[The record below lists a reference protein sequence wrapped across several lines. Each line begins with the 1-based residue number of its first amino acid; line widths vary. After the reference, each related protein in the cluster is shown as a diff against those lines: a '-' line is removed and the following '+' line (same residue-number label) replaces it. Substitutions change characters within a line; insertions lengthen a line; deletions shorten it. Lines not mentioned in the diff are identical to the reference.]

1 MHAVLGVTGAI
12 IYYRIARDSFL
23 ILRCFFEKNY
33 REFNVQKVRFLP
45 NVTFQT
51 PLGIACEIRNN
62 RCRTSGHRRM
72 FVCSNVRK
80 GGIDC
85 VLRW

>member
-1 MHAVLGVTGAI
+1 
-12 IYYRIARDSFL
+12 
-23 ILRCFFEKNY
+23 
-33 REFNVQKVRFLP
+33 VRFLP

-72 FVCSNVRK
+72 FLCPNVRK
-80 GGIDC
+80 CGIDC
-85 VLRW
+85 VLCW